1 MHTIHPPPLPPS
13 PTLLGRPIFF
23 LVSKPSSESHTA
35 FPISPTP
42 FNTNSSIH
50 AQFLV
55 QSPPVLD
62 SQPDPELLAS
72 LRIIWGRHAD
82 PDGDVIV
89 RDLCSP
95 PGEGVHAKAFYFLLG
110 RYREERGRY
119 REAGGHP
126 RVGNAGDIID
136 LETLKFDMGWAL
148 EHASTPG
155 VRKYEV
161 PRSAAIAPPSY
172 SSSLSAAH
180 PPVAGTSSTRK
191 RTLTD
196 GNVTHPAATVAAPH
210 GSTAPAATDTAQANP
225 TAYSG
230 SPARAKLSLSSV
242 SRTGAPR
249 PTPPRRGMTYSTIEG
264 RERGRP
270 GENATHGAGA
280 LGFSQHLQQQAQR
293 AKATAVYASALSP
306 SPPRMGPG
314 ETRPARTPLSP
325 ILSPNA
331 RAQASS
337 PAGMTQSAYQGENR
351 HPGVTGIISVG
362 SLDLPQ
368 LPGAAREE
376 RVVRASG
383 LVQSVVQPPA
393 SSAHTHGAAGATR
406 EGTGSVRVGRDKENQ
421 SVDDESWSHVNSDA
435 DRSLGVGL
443 GVNVNGGGN
452 VGANLAAGVR
462 DMGTDV
468 ANVGGAMLE
477 LGKSKKEKEKKAR
490 RKFLFL
496 QPCLRVY

>member
-1 MHTIHPPPLPPS
+1 MQS
-13 PTLLGRPIFF
+13 RPA
-23 LVSKPSSESHTA
+23 LEP
-35 FPISPTP
+35 
-42 FNTNSSIH
+42 
-50 AQFLV
+50 
-55 QSPPVLD
+55 
-62 SQPDPELLAS
+62 QPDPELLAS

-82 PDGDVIV
+82 PAGDSIL
-89 RDLCSP
+89 RDLCAP
-95 PGEGVHAKAFYFLLG
+95 AGEGVHAKAFYFLLG

-119 REAGGHP
+119 REPGVQA
-126 RVGNAGDIID
+126 RVGSPGDVID

-148 EHASTPG
+148 EDAGTPG

-161 PRSAAIAPPSY
+161 PRSTGVAPPSY
-172 SSSLSAAH
+172 SSSLSAGH
-180 PPVAGTSSTRK
+180 PPATGAGSARK

-196 GNVTHPAATVAAPH
+196 GNVAHPAGAVAAPH
-210 GSTAPAATDTAQANP
+210 GTTAPAATNKVIDEQANP
-225 TAYSG
+225 TAYSS
-230 SPARAKLSLSSV
+230 SPARAKLSLGTV
-242 SRTGAPR
+242 SRSGAAR

-264 RERGRP
+264 RERGRI
-270 GENATHGAGA
+270 GENATSGAGA

-314 ETRPARTPLSP
+314 DTRPARTPLSP

-331 RAQASS
+331 RSQASS

-351 HPGVTGIISVG
+351 HPGAGRIISVG
-362 SLDLPQ
+362 SLDLP
-368 LPGAAREE
+368 LLTGVGREE
-376 RVVRASG
+376 RVLRASG

-393 SSAHTHGAAGATR
+393 GSSHAHGAAGAQR
-406 EGTGSVRVGRDKENQ
+406 EGTGSLRVGRDKENQ
-421 SVDDESWSHVNSDA
+421 SVDEESWSHVNSDA

-452 VGANLAAGVR
+452 VGANVGAGAR

-468 ANVGGAMLE
+468 ANVGVAMLE

-496 QPCLRVY
+496 KPCMRVYSLHRYFL